1 MKEEKE
7 ISFMLKRNN
16 NEEISFVV
24 MGTIEKKEEYT
35 RIVFDEPLKEK
46 AKTAV
51 DIYKDKVILNR
62 LGMIKTKI
70 VFIPKEETTISM
82 RTKEGFELEV
92 LNYTKL
98 FEKDD
103 SSFHIIY
110 QSEADFKDN
119 LEHDFTI
126 KWSE

>member
-62 LGMIKTKI
+62 LGTIKTKI
-70 VFIPKEETTISM
+70 VFIPNEETTISM

-103 SSFHIIY
+103 TSFHIIY
-110 QSEADFKDN
+110 QSEADFKED

>member
-16 NEEISFVV
+16 NEEISFEVK
-24 MGTIEKKEEYT
+24 GTIEKKEEYT

-51 DIYKDKVILNR
+51 DIYNDKVILNR
-62 LGMIKTKI
+62 LGTIKTKI
-70 VFIPKEETTISM
+70 VFIPNEETTISM

-98 FEKDD
+98 FEK
-103 SSFHIIY
+103 SEASFHIIY
-110 QSEADFKDN
+110 QSEADFKEN